1 MVRDKVSMF
10 PELRAVQI
18 EVPRDV
24 LEMLE
29 GSGEAP
35 AHQAGASFSTGCA
48 HRREDPWESRAT
60 FLMEPFGAL
69 PSKVA
74 EANLLKNM
82 VGPCGLEP
90 QTSTVSKLRFYN
102 NLEDRGDCQS
112 TRKSHKTSYTVGW
125 SVG

>member
-35 AHQAGASFSTGCA
+35 AHEAGASFPTVRA
-48 HRREDPWESRAT
+48 HRREDHWESRT
-60 FLMEPFGAL
+60 TSLILNGANWSL
-69 PSKVA
+69 A
-74 EANLLKNM
+74 EKR
-82 VGPCGLEP
+82 CG
-90 QTSTVSKLRFYN
+90 
-102 NLEDRGDCQS
+102 C
-112 TRKSHKTSYTVGW
+112 
-125 SVG
+125 

>member
-90 QTSTVSKLRFYN
+90 QTSTVSRFYN